1 MLTGNPHP
9 LGLGYSTLGSSM
21 NIELEEVVVMNISDE
36 ALELASGSAQRGP
49 GTAVQNCGWWPLL
62 NGNPT

>member
-1 MLTGNPHP
+1 
-9 LGLGYSTLGSSM
+9 M

-36 ALELASGSAQRGP
+36 TLEQAAGSAQGGP

-62 NGNPT
+62 TGNAT